1 MLKENIGMAKKTL
14 EQSMKQLEQ
23 IVLEL
28 ESGDLPL
35 EQALKKFEEGM
46 ELSRFCSQKLDE
58 TERRITQLMQNSSGR
73 IVEKPFPLPDDETDQ
88 V

>member
-1 MLKENIGMAKKTL
+1 
-14 EQSMKQLEQ
+14 MKQLEQ
-23 IVLEL
+23 IVQEL

-73 IVEKPFPLPDDETDQ
+73 IVEKPFPLPDEDTDQ